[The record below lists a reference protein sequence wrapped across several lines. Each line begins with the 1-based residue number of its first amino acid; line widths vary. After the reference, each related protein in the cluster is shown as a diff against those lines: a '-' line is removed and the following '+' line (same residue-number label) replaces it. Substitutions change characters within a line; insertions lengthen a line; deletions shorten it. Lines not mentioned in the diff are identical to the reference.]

1 MGNGGE
7 AGLVEDAGEGV
18 TGVEGFAIDVAECRG
33 AGAIAFE
40 GVGQFCGGLAHLF
53 VGIIDSGFMADR
65 LIERCQVL
73 GLWRPRIVARL
84 AH

>member
-1 MGNGGE
+1 MPWG
-7 AGLVEDAGEGV
+7 
-18 TGVEGFAIDVAECRG
+18 TGVKPDWWRMRAKGFAIDVAECHG

-73 GLWRPRIVARL
+73 GFGGRV
-84 AH
+84 